1 MEAAGR
7 IDPEGWARENYSLFQ
22 GAYEEPE
29 GPPVTIAQ
37 WVEAAR
43 IASGDQ
49 SVELAA
55 AFQRHLTARG
65 TGLPSNF
72 ALALT
77 PDEVIAFKFNPRN
90 VEHPI
95 HVNAAQFKKEVG
107 RWPRGSVRFSAL
119 ERGRM
124 AWGATLEIDGSDPIP
139 CRMPTLTKN
148 PAAAVVLLALGADP
162 TTAPE

>member
-1 MEAAGR
+1 VEAAGR
-7 IDPEGWARENYSLFQ
+7 IDPETWARENHALFA
-22 GAYEEPE
+22 GTYTEPD
-29 GPPVTIAQ
+29 GPPVSIAE
-37 WVEAAR
+37 WAEAAR
-43 IASGDQ
+43 QSSGDP
-49 SVELAA
+49 SIELAA

-77 PDEVIAFKFNPRN
+77 PDAVVAFKFNPRN
-90 VEHPI
+90 AEHPI
-95 HVNAAQFKKEVG
+95 HVGSSQFKAEAG
-107 RWPRGSVRFSAL
+107 RWPRGSVRFSGV

-139 CRMPTLTKN
+139 CRMPAFRRN

-162 TTAPE
+162 GAA